1 MLERPLGSMKSKHVE
16 DVEIDYDKI
25 PHMMRLVTVKA
36 MLEKMQ
42 TTLTD
47 GKVDPDST
55 FDRMCRQM
63 SKNIRTING
72 AINISGITDEIIKNQ
87 EWFTANLYYNEM
99 KRKVESHIA
108 SVEPTD
114 NQKKCIESFK
124 TD

>member
-1 MLERPLGSMKSKHVE
+1 MKPRHVE
-16 DVEIDYDKI
+16 DVEIETDKI

-42 TTLTD
+42 KLLTD
-47 GKVDPDST
+47 GKVDPDSKL
-55 FDRMCRQM
+55 DGLYRQIG
-63 SKNIRTING
+63 KNIGTIND
-72 AINISGITDEIIKNQ
+72 AIDVEGITDDVIKNQ
-87 EWFTANLYYNEM
+87 EWFTGNLYYNEM

-108 SVEPTD
+108 IAELTD

>member
-1 MLERPLGSMKSKHVE
+1 MKPRHVE

-25 PHMMRLVTVKA
+25 PHMMNLVIVKE

-42 TTLTD
+42 RILTD

-87 EWFTANLYYNEM
+87 EWFTANLDYDKME
-99 KRKVESHIA
+99 KKTKSTLA

-124 TD
+124 TN

>member
-1 MLERPLGSMKSKHVE
+1 MKPRHVE

-25 PHMMRLVTVKA
+25 PHMMNLVIVKE

-42 TTLTD
+42 RILTD

-87 EWFTANLYYNEM
+87 EWFAANRDYKKTE
-99 KRKVESHIA
+99 
-108 SVEPTD
+108 